1 MSEFLSK
8 WKSGL
13 ARTSKSAFGRLA
25 GLLGA
30 TEISKET
37 WDELEVL
44 LIQADMGVDAAGSV
58 LASLK
63 EEVKQKGIVKSAE
76 LRPLL
81 KAELRSRLESPP
93 PLDFSTK
100 PSVILLVGVNG
111 SGKTTTASKL
121 GQRYQLEGKSILFGA
136 ADTFRAA
143 AADQLQ
149 VWGDRLGIPVVLGA
163 SESDPAA
170 VVFNT
175 VQSGISRGVDLIL
188 IDTAGRLHTR
198 YNLMEE
204 LKKMYRVAGK
214 AMEGAPQHV
223 WLVLDATTGQN
234 ALHQARTFKDAVKVT
249 GIILSKLDSSSR
261 GGMAFAIHG
270 ELDLPILFAGLGE
283 EPEDLTPFDPDA
295 FIDGIL
301 GS

>member
-13 ARTSKSAFGRLA
+13 SRTSKSAFGRLA

-111 SGKTTTASKL
+111 SGKTTAQAS
-121 GQRYQLEGKSILFGA
+121 
-136 ADTFRAA
+136 
-143 AADQLQ
+143 
-149 VWGDRLGIPVVLGA
+149 
-163 SESDPAA
+163 
-170 VVFNT
+170 
-175 VQSGISRGVDLIL
+175 
-188 IDTAGRLHTR
+188 
-198 YNLMEE
+198 
-204 LKKMYRVAGK
+204 
-214 AMEGAPQHV
+214 
-223 WLVLDATTGQN
+223 
-234 ALHQARTFKDAVKVT
+234 
-249 GIILSKLDSSSR
+249 
-261 GGMAFAIHG
+261 
-270 ELDLPILFAGLGE
+270 
-283 EPEDLTPFDPDA
+283 
-295 FIDGIL
+295 
-301 GS
+301 